1 MNETA
6 NAHVYGY
13 AVIGYT
19 QEIVNSFKIN
29 QKKFIFNLTLFR
41 LWGKSWVK
49 ILIKIGS
56 YILLKTKTL
65 LASQWSTV

>member
-29 QKKFIFNLTLFR
+29 QKKFKFPF
-41 LWGKSWVK
+41 
-49 ILIKIGS
+49 KIGTTREH
-56 YILLKTKTL
+56 LEEKK
-65 LASQWSTV
+65 